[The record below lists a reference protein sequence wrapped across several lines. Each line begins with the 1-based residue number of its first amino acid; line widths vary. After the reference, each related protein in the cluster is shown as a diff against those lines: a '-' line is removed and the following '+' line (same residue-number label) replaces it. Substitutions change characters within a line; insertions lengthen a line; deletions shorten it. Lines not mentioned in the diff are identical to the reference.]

1 MNLIIKNGRV
11 IDPSQNID
19 EELDIII
26 ENGKISKIGK
36 KLNAPDFEKI
46 DAKGLFVFPGFIDM
60 HTHLREPGYEYKEDI
75 KSGTEAAAAGGI
87 TSVACMANTNPI
99 NDNEGVTS
107 FIIERAKDV
116 AKVNVFPIGAVSKG
130 IKGEELVE
138 MGYIAEAGAVGFSDD
153 GYPVRSSL
161 VLRRAL
167 EYQRIVDKIIIE
179 HAEDLELS
187 GNGVANE
194 SPLTYKLGLKGIPV
208 ASETAIIAR
217 DIEILKQVGGKI
229 HFAHIS
235 SKWSV
240 DLIENAKRNNLNVTA
255 EVTPHHLLLN
265 EKYVE
270 TFSPLYKMKPP
281 LRSEDDRVALI
292 EGLKKGVID
301 VIATDHAPHTEDEKE
316 LEFGFAPFGVIGLET
331 VVGLIFDR
339 IVMSGVISVSRFAE
353 LMSKNP
359 AKILGLENKGSLEIG
374 KDGDITIIDPEKKM
388 VIDANKF
395 KSKAKNS
402 PFIGWEVKGW
412 PVYTIINGKI
422 VFNGFDN

>member
-11 IDPSQNID
+11 IDPSQNLD
-19 EELDIII
+19 EELDILI
-26 ENGKISKIGK
+26 ENGKVAKIGK
-36 KLNAPDFEKI
+36 KINAPDFKEV

-75 KSGTEAAAAGGI
+75 KTGTEAAAAGGI

-116 AKVNVFPIGAVSKG
+116 AKVNVFPIGAVSKRMQ
-130 IKGEELVE
+130 GEELVE

-167 EYQRIVDKIIIE
+167 EYQRMIDKIIIE

-187 GNGVANE
+187 GDGVANE
-194 SPLTYKLGLKGIPV
+194 SPLTYKLGLKGIPS

-217 DIEILKQVGGKI
+217 DIEILRQVGGRI
-229 HFAHIS
+229 HFAHLS

-240 DLIENAKRNNLNVTA
+240 ELIENAKINNLNVTA

-265 EKYVE
+265 EQFVE

-281 LRSEDDRVALI
+281 LRSEEDRVALV
-292 EGLKKGVID
+292 EGLKKGIID
-301 VIATDHAPHTEDEKE
+301 AIATDHAPHTQDEKE

-339 IVMSGVISVSRFAE
+339 LVMSGVISVFRFAE
-353 LMSKNP
+353 LLSKNP
-359 AKILGLENKGSLEIG
+359 AKILGLESKGSLEIG
-374 KDGDITIIDPEKKM
+374 KDGDITIIDPEKKV
-388 VIDANKF
+388 VIAPDKF

-412 PVYTIINGKI
+412 PVYTIVGGEI
-422 VFNGFDN
+422 VFNGVDN

>member
-11 IDPSQNID
+11 IDPSQNLD
-19 EELDIII
+19 EELDILI
-26 ENGKISKIGK
+26 ENGKVTKIGK
-36 KLNAPDFEKI
+36 KINAPDFKEV

-75 KSGTEAAAAGGI
+75 KTGTEAAAAGGI

-116 AKVNVFPIGAVSKG
+116 AKVNVFPIGAVSKRM
-130 IKGEELVE
+130 KGEELVE

-167 EYQRIVDKIIIE
+167 EYQRMIDKIIIE

-187 GNGVANE
+187 GDGVANE
-194 SPLTYKLGLKGIPV
+194 SPLTYKLGLKGIPS

-217 DIEILKQVGGKI
+217 DIEILRQVGGRI
-229 HFAHIS
+229 HFAHLS

-240 DLIENAKRNNLNVTA
+240 ELIENAKINNLNVTA

-265 EKYVE
+265 EQFVE

-281 LRSEDDRVALI
+281 LRSEEDRVALV
-292 EGLKKGVID
+292 EGLKKGIID
-301 VIATDHAPHTEDEKE
+301 AIATDHAPHTQDEKE

-388 VIDANKF
+388 IIDANKF

-412 PVYTIINGKI
+412 PVYTIVGGEI
-422 VFNGFDN
+422 VFNGVDN

>member
-1 MNLIIKNGRV
+1 MNLIIRNGRV
-11 IDPSQNID
+11 VDPSQNLD
-19 EELDIII
+19 EEIDIIV
-26 ENGKISKIGK
+26 ENGKIA
-36 KLNAPDFEKI
+36 KLRKNLKAPDFKEI
-46 DAKGLFVFPGFIDM
+46 NAKGLIVFPGFIDM

-75 KSGTEAAAAGGI
+75 ESGTKAAAAGGI

-107 FIIERAKDV
+107 YIIEKAKDV
-116 AKVNVFPIGAVSKG
+116 SKINVFPIGAISKG
-130 IKGEELVE
+130 MKGEELVE

-153 GYPVRSSL
+153 GFPVRSSL

-187 GNGVANE
+187 ENGVANE
-194 SPLTYKLGLKGIPV
+194 SPLTYKLGLKGIPS
-208 ASETAIIAR
+208 ASETAIISR
-217 DIEILKQVGGKI
+217 DIEILRQVGGRI
-229 HFAHIS
+229 HFAHLS
-235 SKWSV
+235 SRWSV
-240 DLIENAKRNNLNVTA
+240 ELIENAKRNGLNVSA

-265 EKYVE
+265 ESYVE

-281 LRSEDDRVALI
+281 LRAEEDRIALV
-292 EGLKKGVID
+292 EGLKKGIID

-339 IVMSGVISVSRFAE
+339 LVMSGIISMQRFAE

-359 AKILGLENKGSLEIG
+359 AKILGLDSKGSLEIG
-374 KDGDITIIDPEKKM
+374 KDGDITIVDPEKK
-388 VIDANKF
+388 VTIDPNKF
-395 KSKAKNS
+395 MSKAKNS

-412 PVYTIINGKI
+412 PVYTIVEGNI
-422 VFNGFDN
+422 VFPFEED

>member
-11 IDPSQNID
+11 IDPSQNLD
-19 EELDIII
+19 EEMDILID
-26 ENGKISKIGK
+26 NGKVAKIGK
-36 KLNAPDFEKI
+36 KLKAPDFKEVE
-46 DAKGLFVFPGFIDM
+46 AKGLFVFPGFIDM

-116 AKVNVFPIGAVSKG
+116 AKVNVFPIGAVSKRM
-130 IKGEELVE
+130 KGEELVE

-167 EYQRIVDKIIIE
+167 EYQRMIDRIIIE
-179 HAEDLELS
+179 HAEDLQLS
-187 GNGVANE
+187 ADGVANE
-194 SPLTYKLGLKGIPV
+194 SPLTYKLGLKGIPS

-217 DIEILKQVGGKI
+217 DIEILRQVGGRI
-229 HFAHIS
+229 HFAHLS

-240 DLIENAKRNNLNVTA
+240 ELIENAKINNLNVTA

-265 EKYVE
+265 EQFVE

-281 LRSEDDRVALI
+281 LRSEEDRVALV

-301 VIATDHAPHTEDEKE
+301 VIATDHAPHSEDEKE

-339 IVMSGVISVSRFAE
+339 IVMSGIISVSRFAE
-353 LMSKNP
+353 LLSKNP
-359 AKILGLENKGSLEIG
+359 AKILGLESKGSLEIG
-374 KDGDITIIDPEKKM
+374 KDGDITIIDPEKKV
-388 VIDANKF
+388 VIDSDKF
-395 KSKAKNS
+395 RSKAKNS

-412 PVYTIINGKI
+412 PVYTIIGGEI
-422 VFNGFDN
+422 VFKGVDK

>member
-11 IDPSQNID
+11 IDPSQNLD
-19 EELDIII
+19 EELDILI
-26 ENGKISKIGK
+26 ENGKVAKIGK
-36 KLNAPDFEKI
+36 KINAPDFKEV

-75 KSGTEAAAAGGI
+75 KTGTEAAAAGGI

-116 AKVNVFPIGAVSKG
+116 AKVNVFPIGAVSKRMQ
-130 IKGEELVE
+130 GEELVE

-167 EYQRIVDKIIIE
+167 EYQRMIDKIIIE

-187 GNGVANE
+187 GDGVANE
-194 SPLTYKLGLKGIPV
+194 SPLTYKLGLKGIPS

-217 DIEILKQVGGKI
+217 DIEILRQVGGRI
-229 HFAHIS
+229 HFAHLS

-240 DLIENAKRNNLNVTA
+240 ELIENAKINNLNVTA

-265 EKYVE
+265 EQFVE

-281 LRSEDDRVALI
+281 LRSEEDRVALV
-292 EGLKKGVID
+292 EGLKKGIID
-301 VIATDHAPHTEDEKE
+301 AIATDHAPHTQDEKE

-339 IVMSGVISVSRFAE
+339 LVMSGVISVFRFAE
-353 LMSKNP
+353 LLSKNP
-359 AKILGLENKGSLEIG
+359 AKILGLESKGSLEIG
-374 KDGDITIIDPEKKM
+374 KDGDITIIDPEKKV
-388 VIDANKF
+388 VIAPDKF

-412 PVYTIINGKI
+412 PVYTIVEGEI
-422 VFNGFDN
+422 VFNGVDN

>member
-11 IDPSQNID
+11 VDPSQNID
-19 EELDIII
+19 EELDIIV
-26 ENGKISKIGK
+26 EDGKISKLGK
-36 KLNAPDFEKI
+36 KLKVDGYKEI
-46 DAKGLFVFPGFIDM
+46 DAKGLIVFPGFIDM

-75 KSGTEAAAAGGI
+75 KSGSEAAAAGGI
-87 TSVACMANTNPI
+87 TSVACMANTDPI

-107 FIIERAKDV
+107 YIIEKAKDV

-130 IKGEELVE
+130 MKGEELVE

-153 GYPVRSSL
+153 GYPVKSSL

-167 EYQRIVDKIIIE
+167 EYQKIVNKIIIE

-187 GNGVANE
+187 ENGVANE
-194 SPLTYKLGLKGIPV
+194 SPLTYKLGLKGIPS
-208 ASETAIIAR
+208 ASETVIIAR
-217 DIEILKQVGGKI
+217 DIEILRQVGGRI
-229 HFAHIS
+229 HFAHVS
-235 SKWSV
+235 SSWSV
-240 DLIENAKRNNLNVTA
+240 EIIENAKRNGLNVTA

-265 EKYVE
+265 ESYVE

-281 LRSEDDRVALI
+281 LRSEEDRVALV
-292 EGLKKGVID
+292 EGLKKGIID

-339 IVMSGVISVSRFAE
+339 IVMSGIISMQRFAE
-353 LMSKNP
+353 VMSKNP
-359 AKILGLENKGSLEIG
+359 ARILGLESKGSLEVG
-374 KDGDITIIDPEKKM
+374 KDADITIIDPEKKM
-388 VIDANKF
+388 VIDPTKF

-402 PFIGWEVKGW
+402 SFIGWKVKGW
-412 PVYTIINGKI
+412 PVYTIVGGEI
-422 VFNGFDN
+422 VMGIDK

>member
-11 IDPSQNID
+11 IDPSQNLD
-19 EELDIII
+19 EELDILI
-26 ENGKISKIGK
+26 ENGKVAKIGK
-36 KLNAPDFEKI
+36 KINAPDFKEV

-75 KSGTEAAAAGGI
+75 KTGTEAAAAGGI

-116 AKVNVFPIGAVSKG
+116 AKVNVFPIGAVSKRMQ
-130 IKGEELVE
+130 GEELVE

-167 EYQRIVDKIIIE
+167 EYQRMIDKIIIE

-187 GNGVANE
+187 GDGVANE
-194 SPLTYKLGLKGIPV
+194 SPLTYKLGLKGIPS

-217 DIEILKQVGGKI
+217 DIEILRQVGGRI
-229 HFAHIS
+229 HFAHLS

-240 DLIENAKRNNLNVTA
+240 ELIENAKINNLNVTA

-265 EKYVE
+265 EQFVE

-281 LRSEDDRVALI
+281 LRSEEDRVALV
-292 EGLKKGVID
+292 EGLKKGIID
-301 VIATDHAPHTEDEKE
+301 AIATDHAPHTQDEKE

-339 IVMSGVISVSRFAE
+339 LVMSGVISVFRFAE
-353 LMSKNP
+353 LLSKNP
-359 AKILGLENKGSLEIG
+359 AKILGLESKGSLEIG
-374 KDGDITIIDPEKKM
+374 KDGDITIIDPEKKV
-388 VIDANKF
+388 VIDPDKF

-412 PVYTIINGKI
+412 PVYTIVGGEI
-422 VFNGFDN
+422 VFNGVDN

>member
-11 IDPSQNID
+11 IDPSQNLD
-19 EELDIII
+19 EELDILI
-26 ENGKISKIGK
+26 ENGKVAKIGK
-36 KLNAPDFEKI
+36 KLNAPDFKEV

-75 KSGTEAAAAGGI
+75 KTGTEAAAAGGI

-116 AKVNVFPIGAVSKG
+116 AKVNVFPIGAVSKRMQ
-130 IKGEELVE
+130 GEELVE

-167 EYQRIVDKIIIE
+167 EYQRMIDKIIIE

-187 GNGVANE
+187 GDGVANE
-194 SPLTYKLGLKGIPV
+194 SPLTYKLGLKGIPS

-217 DIEILKQVGGKI
+217 DIEILRQVGGRI
-229 HFAHIS
+229 HFAHLS

-240 DLIENAKRNNLNVTA
+240 ELIENAKINNLNVTA

-265 EKYVE
+265 EQFVE

-281 LRSEDDRVALI
+281 LRSEEDRVSLV
-292 EGLKKGVID
+292 EGLKKGIID
-301 VIATDHAPHTEDEKE
+301 AIATDHAPHTQDEKE

-339 IVMSGVISVSRFAE
+339 LVMSGVISVFRFAE
-353 LMSKNP
+353 LLSKNP
-359 AKILGLENKGSLEIG
+359 AKILGLESKGSLEIG
-374 KDGDITIIDPEKKM
+374 KDGDITIIDPEKKV
-388 VIDANKF
+388 VIDPDKF

-412 PVYTIINGKI
+412 PVYTIVGGEI
-422 VFNGFDN
+422 VFNGVDN

>member
-11 IDPSQNID
+11 IDPSQNLD
-19 EELDIII
+19 EELDILI
-26 ENGKISKIGK
+26 ENGKVAKIGK
-36 KLNAPDFEKI
+36 KINAPDFKEV

-116 AKVNVFPIGAVSKG
+116 AKVNVFPIGAVSKRMQ
-130 IKGEELVE
+130 GEELVE

-167 EYQRIVDKIIIE
+167 EYQRMIDKIIIE

-187 GNGVANE
+187 GDGVANE
-194 SPLTYKLGLKGIPV
+194 SPLTYKLGLKGIPS

-217 DIEILKQVGGKI
+217 DIEILRQVGGRI
-229 HFAHIS
+229 HFAHLS

-240 DLIENAKRNNLNVTA
+240 ELIENAKINNLNVTA

-265 EKYVE
+265 EQFVE

-281 LRSEDDRVALI
+281 LRSEEDRVALV
-292 EGLKKGVID
+292 EGLKKGIID
-301 VIATDHAPHTEDEKE
+301 AIATDHAPHTQDEKE

-339 IVMSGVISVSRFAE
+339 LVMSGVISVFRFAE
-353 LMSKNP
+353 LLSKNP
-359 AKILGLENKGSLEIG
+359 AKILGLESKGSLEIG
-374 KDGDITIIDPEKKM
+374 KDGDITIIDPEKKV
-388 VIDANKF
+388 VIDTDKF

-412 PVYTIINGKI
+412 PVYTIVGGEI
-422 VFNGFDN
+422 VFNGVDN

>member
-11 IDPSQNID
+11 VDPSQNID
-19 EELDIII
+19 EKLDIIV

-36 KLNAPDFEKI
+36 KLKADGYKEI
-46 DAKGLFVFPGFIDM
+46 EAKGLIVFPGFIDM

-75 KSGTEAAAAGGI
+75 KSGSEAAAAGGI
-87 TSVACMANTNPI
+87 TSVACMANTDPI

-107 FIIERAKDV
+107 YIIEKAKDV
-116 AKVNVFPIGAVSKG
+116 TKVNVFPIGAVSKG
-130 IKGEELVE
+130 MKGEELVE

-167 EYQRIVDKIIIE
+167 EYQKIVNKIIIE

-187 GNGVANE
+187 ENGVANE
-194 SPLTYKLGLKGIPV
+194 SPLTYKLGLKGIPS
-208 ASETAIIAR
+208 ASETVIIAR
-217 DIEILKQVGGKI
+217 DIEILRQVGGKI
-229 HFAHIS
+229 HFAHVS
-235 SKWSV
+235 SVWSV
-240 DLIENAKRNNLNVTA
+240 ELIENAKRNGLNVTA

-265 EKYVE
+265 ESYVE

-281 LRSEDDRVALI
+281 LRSEEDRVALV

-316 LEFGFAPFGVIGLET
+316 LEFGFAPFGVVGLET

-339 IVMSGVISVSRFAE
+339 IVMSGIISMQRFAE
-353 LMSKNP
+353 VMSKNP
-359 AKILGLENKGSLEIG
+359 AKILGLNNKGSLEVG
-374 KDGDITIIDPEKKM
+374 KDADITIIDPEKKV
-388 VIDANKF
+388 VIDPNKF
-395 KSKAKNS
+395 KSKAKNT

-412 PVYTIINGKI
+412 PVYTIVGGEI
-422 VFNGFDN
+422 VMGIDK